1 MEEKLNMQNSNSYHL
16 KIRIYS
22 YKLVVFKSTLIKKN
36 DDPSTYY
43 I

>member
-22 YKLVVFKSTLIKKN
+22 YILVKKN